1 MIGHNSE
8 NKRSY
13 KIFIEGELVNLCIP
27 SAEAIELDG
36 WADWFNMTS
45 QLENTIHGVFPNF
58 PETQFKIL
66 EEIKN
71 RDKIVLLICEKS
83 LNRAFG
89 VVSLQAINLVS
100 RSAEIAINIGN
111 PELSVMPSLAAL
123 EAMALISEHGFSEM
137 GLERIYAGQAY
148 PNLVGWNK
156 LLEVIGFKVEGI
168 TRGTFKRGHKVS
180 DTVLV
185 ACRLQD
191 YLNIK
196 KIRGSLWGDRKFIS
210 KVLRSMPCKSYAE
223 KVDEL
228 MNKLADEHFKQVFN
242 P

>member
-1 MIGHNSE
+1 MIEQSSE
-8 NKRSY
+8 VKRGY
-13 KIFIEGELVNLCIP
+13 KVFIEGDLINLCIP

-36 WADWFNMTS
+36 WADWFNKIS
-45 QLENTIHGVFPNF
+45 QLENTTHGVFPNF

-66 EEIKN
+66 EGIRN
-71 RDKIVLLICEKS
+71 RDKLVLLVCEKS

-89 VVSLQAINLVS
+89 VVSLQSVNLVS

-123 EAMALISEHGFSEM
+123 EAMALISEHGFSVM

-148 PNLVGWNK
+148 PSLLGWNK
-156 LLEVIGFKVEGI
+156 LLEVIGFRVEGI
-168 TRGTFKRGHKVS
+168 TRGTFRRGHKVS
-180 DTVLV
+180 DTVLI
-185 ACRLQD
+185 ACSYQG
-191 YLNIK
+191 YLKIK
-196 KIRGSLWGDRKFIS
+196 STRGSLWGDRKTIS
-210 KVLRSMPCKSYAE
+210 KTLRSMPSKSYAQ

-228 MNKLADEHFKQVFN
+228 MLKLSEEHFKEVFN